1 MTQTNHSKTLTYL
14 NGQPVKHLSVQD
26 RAVQYGDGFFTT
38 LLVVNDRVLN
48 WSAHW
53 RRLRQSAERLQF
65 AALDESLLLQ
75 QTAQA
80 VAAFNPECNATHI
93 VKLLVSRGESGRGY
107 AIPER
112 ATPLVLVQISHA
124 PTQVTVSQSA
134 TKMPALNF
142 PPPMALQVQVCN
154 THTSIQMQLA
164 GIKHLNRLDSVL
176 AQTEVRQKQQQEGIM
191 LNALEQVVGG
201 TQSNVFMIKAQT
213 LITPKLHL
221 SGVEGTT
228 RYQLSHLA
236 PLLGLR
242 WQEADLSLEELL
254 SADEL
259 FLSNAVRGIMPIKQ
273 LEQQCFSTKQ
283 GIEIHHSW
291 NQWQAENALFLK
303 GDLCTKG
310 CTDKKG

>member
-1 MTQTNHSKTLTYL
+1 MTQTNPLKSLTYL
-14 NGQPVKHLSVQD
+14 NGQPTEFLSVQD

-53 RRLRQSAERLQF
+53 RRLRLSAERLQF
-65 AALDESLLLQ
+65 SALDESQLLQ

-80 VAAFNPECNATHI
+80 VVAFNPECNATHV
-93 VKLLVSRGESGRGY
+93 VKLLISRGKSGRGY

-112 ATPLVLVQISHA
+112 ATPLILVQVSTA
-124 PTQVTVSQSA
+124 PIQITVQQSSEQTA
-134 TKMPALNF
+134 PLNF
-142 PPPMALQVQVCN
+142 PPFMALQLGVCD
-154 THTSIQMQLA
+154 TQTSIQMQLA

-228 RYQLSHLA
+228 RYQLSRLA

-242 WQEADLSLEELL
+242 WKEADLSLEELRL
-254 SADEL
+254 ADEL

-273 LEQQCFSTKQ
+273 LEQQLFSIEQ
-283 GIEIHHSW
+283 GIAIHHAW
-291 NQWQAENALFLK
+291 NQWQAENTLSLK
-303 GDLCTKG
+303 GIK
-310 CTDKKG
+310 